1 MTCASDHSV
10 QLLLEGIAEEI
21 MAVTELLLD
30 VEARAGLHEVTGGKH
45 CAQQFDL
52 SLQILNDLARLAR
65 RIGEGVSGARIPS
78 TLVRE
83 GDLLLER
90 TRNRLLL
97 LGESPPASP
106 VQPVELF

>member
-1 MTCASDHSV
+1 MTRASDHSV
-10 QLLLEGIAEEI
+10 QVLLEGIADEI
-21 MAVTELLLD
+21 TAVTELLLD
-30 VEARAGLHEVTGGKH
+30 VEARVGLHEVTDDKH
-45 CAQQFDL
+45 SAQQFDL

-65 RIGEGVSGARIPS
+65 RIGEGVSGARIPT

-97 LGESPPASP
+97 LGETPLAPP